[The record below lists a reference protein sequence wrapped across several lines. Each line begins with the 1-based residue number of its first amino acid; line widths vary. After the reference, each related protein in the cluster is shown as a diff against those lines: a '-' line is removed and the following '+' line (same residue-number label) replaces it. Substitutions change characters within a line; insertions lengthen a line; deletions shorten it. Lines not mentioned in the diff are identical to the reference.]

1 MHPREATEQWEATV
15 LHPRAA
21 RAGGS
26 RGRAEP
32 EPEDDL
38 RTAFQRDRDR
48 IVHAKAFRRLMHKTQ
63 VFLAPEGDH
72 YRTRLTHT
80 LEVAQVARTIARAL
94 RLNEDLTEAIALA
107 HDLGH
112 PPFGHAGEA
121 ALDAAM
127 APWGGF
133 RHDLQSLRVVERLE
147 QRRRAD
153 GTVVVGLNLTWE
165 VRDGIGG
172 HSKGLRDLEVA
183 SGTSPLPSTLEG
195 QVVRLADR
203 VAYLHHDTDDA
214 VRAGLIAEDGVPRDV
229 SAVLGPTRGRW
240 LDAIVRDIV
249 DASGGAAMID
259 MSEGIREALNGLK
272 DFLSARV
279 YLGPHAADQTARAQ
293 RMLRLLFEHFLA
305 HPEALPDPDPQA
317 GAPGTPTRAAFPD
330 EPPARAVCDFLAGM
344 TDRYAIGTFTEVFV
358 VQALDGG

>member
-1 MHPREATEQWEATV
+1 MRPREVTEQWEART
-15 LHPRAA
+15 LHPRAG
-21 RAGGS
+21 RAATS
-26 RGRAEP
+26 RSRAEP
-32 EPEDDL
+32 EPDDDL

-48 IVHAKAFRRLMHKTQ
+48 VVHTKAFRRLMHKTQ

-127 APWGGF
+127 EPWGGF

-147 QRRRAD
+147 QRPRAD
-153 GTVVVGLNLTWE
+153 GSIMIGLNLTWE

-172 HSKGLRDLEVA
+172 HSKGLRDLQA
-183 SGTSPLPSTLEG
+183 PDGRSLPTTLEG

-214 VRAGLIAEDGVPRDV
+214 VRAGLIEEDGVPHEIR
-229 SAVLGPTRGRW
+229 AVLGPTRGRW
-240 LDAIVRDIV
+240 LEVIVSDIV
-249 DASGGAAMID
+249 ETSRDAPVIGL
-259 MSEGIREALNGLK
+259 SEPTRDVLNSLK
-272 DFLSARV
+272 DYLTVHV
-279 YLGPHAADQTARAQ
+279 YLGPHAAVETARAQ
-293 RMLRLLFEHFLA
+293 RMLRLLFEHFM
-305 HPEALPDPDPQA
+305 ERPQA
-317 GAPGTPTRAAFPD
+317 VPAETRALAAD

-344 TDRYAIGTFTEVFV
+344 TDRYAIRTFRDAFV
-358 VQALDGG
+358 VQSLDGT

>member
-1 MHPREATEQWEATV
+1 MTPREVTERWEAAA
-15 LHPRAA
+15 LQPRAS
-21 RAGGS
+21 RAAAS
-26 RGRAEP
+26 RGRVES

-48 IVHAKAFRRLMHKTQ
+48 VVHAKAFRRLMHKTQ

-133 RHDLQSLRVVERLE
+133 RHDVQSLRVVEHLE

-153 GTVVVGLNLTWE
+153 GAIVAGLNLTWE
-165 VRDGIGG
+165 VRDGISG
-172 HSKGLRDLEVA
+172 HSKGLRDLKE
-183 SGTSPLPSTLEG
+183 SGAETLIPSTPEG
-195 QVVRLADR
+195 QIVRLADR
-203 VAYLHHDTDDA
+203 IAYLHHDADDA
-214 VRAGLIAEDGVPRDV
+214 IRACLIDEADVPGEIT
-229 SAVLGPTRGRW
+229 AVLGHSRGRW
-240 LDAIVRDIV
+240 LDAMVRDIV
-249 DASGGAAMID
+249 TVASGGETID
-259 MSEGIREALNGLK
+259 FSSPVREALNRLK
-272 DFLSARV
+272 DFLSERV
-279 YLGPHAADQTARAQ
+279 YLSPWATVEAARGQ
-293 RMLRLLFEHFLA
+293 RMLRVLFEYFLG
-305 HPEALPDPDPQA
+305 HPEDVPVEAREAATGEPA
-317 GAPGTPTRAAFPD
+317 TRAI
-330 EPPARAVCDFLAGM
+330 CDYLAGM
-344 TDRYAIGTFTEVFV
+344 TDRYAIRVFTGLFV
-358 VQALDGG
+358 VQGLEGR